1 MAGRTATRRVG
12 WSRWYR
18 APHIPSL
25 SSLSTLW
32 RPALKVALAAGL
44 LAESAGCTRHYYRKQ
59 ADKEVSE
66 ILAQKDKYEAWRIEN
81 WHVYPDPR
89 ARFADPTNPDRPPM
103 PPDDP
108 AAYDLSPNPQK
119 PPHAGIARVE
129 GTGYLDLIALWDREN
144 REKLAQREAEEKKET
159 APPSAAADTD
169 KDGGICW
176 RAATGTDQGRAE
188 ESEAGQPGEKVDV
201 VGPIPKTEPQPAAT
215 ATSLDISKR
224 RPYLLTMEQA
234 ADLGMFNSREFQ
246 DRRENLYLA
255 ALPVSLER
263 FAFGAQAFL
272 AEQAIRS
279 YTGRNTPNGQQSSWA
294 LNSGVGVSKLLP
306 TGALLLLNFSN
317 QTVFDFLNPKK
328 TLSGSTLNFEVIQ
341 PLLRGGGKAVTLE
354 PLTLAERNLL
364 YQIRLYARF
373 RKEFYASIAGGAGG
387 SISGG
392 SFQPT
397 GVLSATPVPFPTSA
411 GSGLFPGTIP
421 AVTTVRTSPQVTPG
435 QSGQAVIV
443 AAITAPPSGYLTTML
458 QYVQI
463 YIDLENI
470 DTLTDILK
478 RYEGLLEGDVVA
490 PVQVQQVEQQL
501 LGARNNLIT
510 DQQQYLDSLDRFKIQ
525 VGVPTALD
533 IELDDAQLRPLLQ
546 QFRRSRA
553 IIEQEHAASDEVARF
568 NTLAAAPRLRAE
580 LLRQFEQSALSRGT
594 AFAKGIRA
602 RWAAW
607 EKLSDKELKQRLDD
621 LRLESRRLMDLQAEL
636 QAKDQVMKP
645 ADLARLAAVN
655 ADFDVGNF
663 ERLLR
668 QYEAD
673 YTEAGKPKKAD
684 PATERR
690 RVTQFR
696 DVTSLWAKIMVEA
709 RDERLSAVRQSW
721 PELPRCC
728 VDGVDLLK
736 GDLARAETAAAQH
749 ALNER
754 LDLMNVRG
762 QVVDSWRQVAVFA
775 NALLG
780 TFNVQYQLSS
790 NSPIGHA
797 QPLNIGGSG
806 NAHQLTLNTDLPIVR
821 KVEQNNYRESLI
833 AYQRQRRALQEAED
847 FTVQAVRGELHVLR
861 ELAESYKIQ
870 QRQLELAYVTLDSSL
885 EALQAPPRVAPAG
898 AAAAAGGA
906 DGPAAQTQQILSAQR
921 SLPQAQNQLLTV
933 WINYLNTRLQLY
945 RDLELM
951 PLDARGVWIDEIRA
965 CDCGLEEPG
974 KPGGPGLPPA
984 GDAERLPE
992 PRPVPPAAGPGLE

>member
-1 MAGRTATRRVG
+1 MARRTASRHVG
-12 WSRWYR
+12 WLRWYR

-25 SSLSTLW
+25 LSLW

-44 LAESAGCTRHYYRKQ
+44 LADSAGCTRRFYRDQ

-66 ILAQKDKYEAWRIEN
+66 ILGQKDKYEAWRIEN
-81 WHVYPDPR
+81 WHVYPDRR

-119 PPHAGIARVE
+119 PGHAGIARVE

-144 REKLAQREAEEKKET
+144 REKLAQREAEEKKEN
-159 APPSAAADTD
+159 APSAGDQ
-169 KDGGICW
+169 KGG
-176 RAATGTDQGRAE
+176 AE
-188 ESEAGQPGEKVDV
+188 ESSAEPPGGPEVVPAAGQAGEKVDV
-201 VGPIPKTEPQPAAT
+201 VAPIAKGPAEAAT
-215 ATSLDISKR
+215 GTSLDISKR
-224 RPYLLTMEQA
+224 RPYLLTLEQA
-234 ADLGMFNSREFQ
+234 ADLGMFNSREYQ

-255 ALPVSLER
+255 ALPVSLQR

-279 YTGRNTPNGQQSSWA
+279 YSGRDTPGGQRSSWA
-294 LNSGVGVSKLLP
+294 LNSGVGISKLLP
-306 TGALLLLNFSN
+306 TGALLLLSFSN

-328 TLSGSTLNFEVIQ
+328 TVSASTLNFNALQ
-341 PLLRGGGKAVTLE
+341 PLLRGGGRAVTLE
-354 PLTLAERNLL
+354 PLTQAERDLL
-364 YQIRLYARF
+364 YEIRLYARF

-397 GVLSATPVPFPTSA
+397 GVLSNTPVPFPTSA
-411 GSGLFPGTIP
+411 SSGLFPGTIP
-421 AVTTVRTSPQVTPG
+421 FVTNVIRTSPQVTPG
-435 QSGQAVIV
+435 QSGQTILV
-443 AAITAPPSGYLTTML
+443 AAITAPPSGYLSTML
-458 QYVQI
+458 ENVQI

-470 DTLTDILK
+470 ETLTDILK
-478 RYEGLLEGDVVA
+478 RYQGLLEGDVVA
-490 PVQVQQVEQQL
+490 PVQVQTVEQQL
-501 LGARNNLIT
+501 LSARSNLVT

-533 IELDDAQLRPLLQ
+533 IELDDAPLRPLLQ
-546 QFRRSRA
+546 QFRRSRT
-553 IIEQEHAASDEVARF
+553 IIEQEHLASEEVSRL
-568 NTLAAAPRLRAE
+568 NTLAAAPRLRAD
-580 LLRQFEQSALSRGT
+580 LLRQFEESPLARGT

-607 EKLSDKELKQRLDD
+607 EKLSDKELKQRLDE
-621 LRLESRRLMDLQAEL
+621 LRKEARRLLDLQAEL

-645 ADLARLAAVN
+645 EDLARLAEVN
-655 ADFDVGNF
+655 AEFDLGNF

-690 RVTQFR
+690 RITQFR
-696 DVTSLWAKIMVEA
+696 DVTSLWAKILVEA
-709 RDERLSAVRQSW
+709 RDERLAVVRRSW

-728 VDGVDLLK
+728 VDGVDLIK
-736 GDLARAETAAAQH
+736 VDLDRAEAAAAQH

-762 QVVDSWRQVAVFA
+762 QVVDSWRQLAVFA

-780 TFNVQYQLSS
+780 TFNVQYQL
-790 NSPIGHA
+790 NSFSPVGRA

-806 NAHQLTLNTDLPIVR
+806 NAHQLVLNGELPIVR
-821 KVEQNNYRESLI
+821 RFERNNYRESLI
-833 AYQRQRRALQEAED
+833 AYQRQRRSLQEAED

-870 QRQLELAYVTLDSSL
+870 QRQLELAYVTIDSSL
-885 EALQAPPRVAPAG
+885 ESLQAPPRPGAAG
-898 AAAAAGGA
+898 AA
-906 DGPAAQTQQILSAQR
+906 DGPAALTQQLLAAQR
-921 SLPQAQNQLLTV
+921 SLPTAQNQLLTV

-965 CDCGLEEPG
+965 CDCGDDPRQPAG
-974 KPGGPGLPPA
+974 ADIPPAGGDQRQPQPRTLPPA
-984 GDAERLPE
+984 EGEGME
-992 PRPVPPAAGPGLE
+992 